1 MYIYI
6 HVYIMCVCYIISN
19 VHSLHMQTI
28 RNSLLIEDHMTGIES
43 GSCSVSKNGQRSSKV
58 FGQDCIGWVAADAAR
73 GLQLVCRYVW
83 VNALH

>member
-1 MYIYI
+1 
-6 HVYIMCVCYIISN
+6 
-19 VHSLHMQTI
+19 MQTV

-43 GSCSVSKNGQRSSKV
+43 GSCSVSNNGQRSSKV

-83 VNALH
+83 DCLGECTSLKRKVYFIESSGCTF